1 MIVKPKKSIIASIA
15 KENSWLQYFSWI
27 IFSRKNEIRD
37 YFYVISWTSYKFEWL
52 FLFPFLNRFFCWIM
66 CSLIV
71 VWSNIVFV
79 WVIFVVIW
87 AFLLLFKFFYFWI
100 KRLRIMFEGKNILK
114 TNLMQQFVNSRLK
127 SDVNIGLKLELVIT
141 FNISHKICC
150 KIFVKILWI

>member
-27 IFSRKNEIRD
+27 IFSRKNEISD
-37 YFYVISWTSYKFEWL
+37 YFYVISWTSYKFEWIFL
-52 FLFPFLNRFFCWIM
+52 FLFLNRFFCWIM

-87 AFLLLFKFFYFWI
+87 AFFCCYLIIFFFGI

-114 TNLMQQFVNSRLK
+114 TNLMQQSIIGGLK
-127 SDVNIGLKLELVIT
+127 SNINIGP
-141 FNISHKICC
+141 
-150 KIFVKILWI
+150 